1 MFPPRPESES
11 TRCAAL
17 LPPLFFGLAVT
28 LPASALDLKLS
39 GFYDLNRPASL
50 DYDPDFCGLWI
61 ANEGPEV
68 ILVTLDGHELR
79 RFGTGLFR
87 VKAITLEDGGLLVGD
102 GFGSYQR
109 LTRDGAPLG
118 EPFAMGG
125 TRMDTEGMAIDDDG
139 LIVKVEDDPSRIV
152 WMTDAGEILREIDGH
167 TLFPMLTEP
176 QGIAR
181 DPRTGHLLV
190 VDDWEGTNS
199 LFEFDSGG
207 RLLGTT
213 PLIAYGRDP
222 EGIAIRPGA
231 NQLFMA
237 FDGGARIAAFDYTP
251 TVAPGTEPPD
261 PGADCAIS

>member
-1 MFPPRPESES
+1 
-11 TRCAAL
+11 

-139 LIVKVEDDPSRIV
+139 LIVKVEDDPARIV
-152 WMTDAGEILREIDGH
+152 WMTGAGEILREIDGH
-167 TLFPMLTEP
+167 ALSPMLTEP